1 MILEWI
7 KKGLNLNHR
16 RHVIKINIINA
27 RPWIWLSLTFDLEY
41 KFEIQ
46 TWNIT
51 WQFLHIIW
59 TPDSSNEISSNCG
72 IFLNFFE
79 VILTEFVIFDSLIF
93 ASLFELFVV
102 RNLRKSLFQKPA
114 QVQIIIWFNTSFF
127 FFRVIIYCWRSNI
140 SII

>member
-1 MILEWI
+1 MKIWTWPTILNHSRKIFEISKNLNHCCIDCQILEWI
-7 KKGLNLNHR
+7 KKGFNMNYS
-16 RHVIKINIINA
+16 RHVIKISIINA
-27 RPWIWLSLTFDLEY
+27 RPWLWLSLTFDLEY

-51 WQFLHIIW
+51 WQSLHIIW

-102 RNLRKSLFQKPA
+102 RNLRKS
-114 QVQIIIWFNTSFF
+114 
-127 FFRVIIYCWRSNI
+127 
-140 SII
+140 